1 MGYVYLAASRGSPG
15 LLKIG
20 HTKGDPQKRIAQL
33 QTGSPHRIRLV
44 HAIAVPDP
52 LAVERR
58 LHRHFAAVRKQ
69 GEWFQVTASEARR
82 AMYAIAE
89 DAASIDAQKEFDR
102 FRNDIGGFGFGLVM
116 YLLAMLLL
124 VAGLVAGFALAA
136 ALGDFGRLD
145 KEGKEILLG
154 LGTIIGILA
163 GFFLIG
169 TILDKIRRAVF
180 ATQITEK
187 ARKIEQ
193 EYKEKYGVE
202 VTLAFSI

>member
-1 MGYVYLAASRGSPG
+1 MGYVYLAVSRGSPG

-44 HAIAVPDP
+44 HAIAVPNP

-82 AMYAIAE
+82 AMYTIAE
-89 DAASIDAQKEFDR
+89 DAASIDAQIEFDR
-102 FRNDIGGFGFGLVM
+102 FLNDIDGFGFGIVI
-116 YLLAMLLL
+116 YLFMMFLAPAVGAVLAGGLGAIIGFI
-124 VAGLVAGFALAA
+124 AGLILVGTFA
-136 ALGDFGRLD
+136 
-145 KEGKEILLG
+145 
-154 LGTIIGILA
+154 
-163 GFFLIG
+163 
-169 TILDKIRRAVF
+169 DKIKRAVF
-180 ATQITEK
+180 ATRIAEK
-187 ARKIEQ
+187 VRKIEQ

-202 VTLAFSI
+202 VAPE